1 MAIENFPAA
10 LQPVIQENYLER
22 AFEKPLRALLG
33 YRSIAD
39 REDFPNGIGETLTK
53 TRAGLKA
60 AATTPLNPANNT
72 NFDNGLTSSS
82 FGVEQYTLTIDAFGD
97 TIDLNTVTQGVGI
110 ADQAVVNARVNGEQ
124 AARTLDTLARDALFG
139 GKNVTGVGGYLGG
152 NTRVTATLSEAAAS
166 VAVDDLRGFMNVLTA
181 NGVLSSVS
189 TTTPMTVI
197 IGSNSYSVVGYTA
210 DAVNI
215 STAPNGISG
224 TLNLS
229 GNVTVADGTLNNAV
243 ISATAPQ
250 VIRPNGRLTTAALV
264 APSGQYGSTSYD
276 PGDVLFMQ
284 NVLAAVATLRNNAVP
299 EIDGAYHCYLDN
311 SQLLGLFRD
320 QDFKLL
326 YQGQYKSESYRAGT
340 VFELLGVRFIPTN
353 LAPQQLLNGVGRVH
367 RALVCGKGAL
377 VEGDYT
383 GTREEAIRAAGGYP
397 DDRTISVVDGVTHI
411 IREPLDRLKQIIA
424 QSWYW
429 IGGFALPTDLT
440 ANATVIPTATN
451 SYLKRGVII
460 ESLGITP

>member
-1 MAIENFPAA
+1 MPIENFPAA

-82 FGVEQYTLTIDAFGD
+82 FSVEQYTLTIDAFGD

-110 ADQAVVNARVNGEQ
+110 ANQAVVNARVNGEQ
-124 AARTLDTLARDALFG
+124 AARTLDTLARNALFG
-139 GKNVTGVGGYLGG
+139 GAEMGVGGYLGG
-152 NTRVTATLSEAAAS
+152 NTRVTATLGSAAAS
-166 VAVDDLRGFMNVLTA
+166 VAVDDLRGFMYVLTA
-181 NGVLSSVS
+181 NGVLAAVS
-189 TTTPMTVI
+189 ATHPMTVT
-197 IGSNSYSVVGYTA
+197 IGENAYSLVGYTV
-210 DAVNI
+210 DTVNI

-224 TLNLS
+224 TLELS
-229 GNVTVADGTLNNAV
+229 SNVTVSDGTLNNAV
-243 ISATAPQ
+243 MAATAPQ
-250 VIRPNGRLTTAALV
+250 VIRPNNRLTTAALV
-264 APSGQYGSTSYD
+264 APSGQYGSTTYN

-284 NVLAAVATLRNNAVP
+284 NILAAVATLRNNAVP

-353 LAPQQLLNGVGRVH
+353 LAPQQHLGGVGKIH

-383 GTREEAIRAAGGYP
+383 GTRAEAIRAAGGYP

-411 IREPLDRLKQIIA
+411 TREPLDRLKQIIA

-440 ANATVIPTATN
+440 ANPTVIPTASN
-451 SYLKRGVII
+451 AYLKRGVVI
-460 ESLGITP
+460 ESLGIAP

>member
-1 MAIENFPAA
+1 MPIENFPAA

-39 REDFPNGIGETLTK
+39 REEFPNGIGETLTK

-60 AATTPLNPANNT
+60 AATTPLNPVNNT

-82 FGVEQYTLTIDAFGD
+82 FGVEQYTLSINSYGD

-110 ADQAVVNARVNGEQ
+110 ANQAVVNARVNGEQ

-139 GKNVTGVGGYLGG
+139 GAEMGVGGYLGG
-152 NTRVTATLSEAAAS
+152 NTRVTVALTEAAAS
-166 VAVDDLRGFMNVLTA
+166 VAVDDLRGFMYVLTK
-181 NGVLSSVS
+181 NGVLAPVS
-189 TTTPMTVI
+189 ATTPMTVI
-197 IGSNSYSVVGYTA
+197 IGTNSYSVVGYTP
-210 DAVNI
+210 DAVNV
-215 STAPNGISG
+215 STAPMGVSG
-224 TLNLS
+224 VLNLS
-229 GNVTVADGTLNNAV
+229 ANASVGDGALNSAV
-243 ISATAPQ
+243 IASTAPM
-250 VIRPNGRLTTAALV
+250 VIRPNDRPTTAALV
-264 APSGQYGSTSYD
+264 APSGQYGSTAYN

-299 EIDGAYHCYLDN
+299 EINGAYHCYLDN

-320 QDFKLL
+320 ADFKLL

-353 LAPQQLLNGVGRVH
+353 LAPQQLLGGVGRIH
-367 RALVCGKGAL
+367 RALVCGQGAL

-383 GTREEAIRAAGGYP
+383 GTRDEAIRAAGGYP
-397 DDRTISVVDGVTHI
+397 DDRTISVVDGVSHI
-411 IREPLDRLKQIIA
+411 TREPLDRLKQIIA
-424 QSWYW
+424 QSWNW

-440 ANATVIPTATN
+440 ANPTVIPTATN